1 MAEHFKLSVT
11 VEGKAITSVGRVLV
25 SQGIFEHHYF
35 EVALPMRSLVKI
47 DQGEDPFPALKSC
60 IGKDIEIN
68 LATTTAGDKE
78 GSKHNNVFKG
88 IVTNLRV
95 NGNWWQ
101 HGMVSLVGKS
111 VTVLMDTIPN
121 VQAYSEQ
128 GIAAIYKSCVSK
140 HLSSK
145 IKLKDNITYTDK
157 LRYTVQYEESDFN
170 FVKRLCFEYGEWFY
184 YDGESLCLGLDS
196 KAGVISIKRD
206 RIRSLNYEYAL
217 ASETPGTRAR
227 DYNNHAVIELLPAK
241 VTANDDMASHALKES
256 GGIFPGG
263 SDCFV
268 NLPAHASGDNMQFEL
283 KQLQFKL
290 DTNNKVKKASVLTV
304 TGETDMS
311 EIKLGSTIKL
321 EGLEH
326 SGEFVVIQIN
336 HNCMDARNYSNHFK
350 AIPKGS
356 VFPQVADIHQ
366 PRIQSC
372 SAIVKDN
379 KDPKN
384 WGRVKVKFDW
394 SQDVESPWIRMAVP
408 HAGDKRGF
416 YFVPEVGDE
425 VIVDFDGGRPEY
437 PFVIGTLYNGKSNF
451 SSSFN
456 DKNNIKSIKTRSGN
470 EIIFDDSG
478 KLIFKN
484 NKNTIELNC
493 DKDGSIAITTD
504 GDISISA
511 AKNLSMTIGDDMN
524 VSVGGKLKVDVSGD
538 MSMSTKGKGSIA
550 AMKDL
555 ELKASANL
563 TATSNKDLEL
573 KGGVNLK
580 ASGTMTKIEGSA
592 TAEFS
597 SGAMT
602 TVKGAMVK
610 IN

>member
-1 MAEHFKLSVT
+1 MAEHFKLSVV
-11 VEGKAITSVGRVLV
+11 VEGKAVTSIGRVLI

-47 DQGEDPFPALKSC
+47 DQGEDPFPALKAC

-68 LATTTAGDKE
+68 LATTTAGDTE

-95 NGNWWQ
+95 SGNWWQ

-111 VTVLMDTIPN
+111 LTVLMDTIPN

-128 GIAAIYKSCVSK
+128 GIAAVYKSCVSK

-170 FVKRLCFEYGEWFY
+170 FIKRLCFEYGEWFY
-184 YDGESLCLGLDS
+184 YDGENLCLGLDG
-196 KAGVISIKRD
+196 KAGVTSIKRD

-217 ASETPGTRAR
+217 ASETPGTRVR
-227 DYNNHAVIELLPAK
+227 DYKEHDILELKPAK
-241 VTANDDMASHALKES
+241 AQASDDMATHALNES
-256 GGIFPGG
+256 SGIFPGG
-263 SDCFV
+263 PDCFV
-268 NLPAHASGDNMQFEL
+268 SLPAHASGDNAQFEK

-290 DTNNKVKKASVLTV
+290 DTANKVKKASVLTV

-311 EIKLGSTIKL
+311 ELKLGATIKL

-336 HNCMDARNYSNHFK
+336 HNCMDARNYTNHFK

-356 VFPQVADIHQ
+356 IYPQVADVKQ

-372 SAIVKDN
+372 SAVVVDN
-379 KDPKN
+379 KDPKK
-384 WGRVKVKFDW
+384 WGRVKVQFDW

-425 VIVDFDGGRPEY
+425 VIVDFDGGRPEF
-437 PFVIGTLYNGKSNF
+437 PIVIGSLYNGKSNF

-456 DKNNIKSIKTRSGN
+456 DKNNIKSIKTKSGN
-470 EIIFDDSG
+470 EIIFDDTG

-484 NKNTIELNC
+484 EHNTIELNC
-493 DKDGSIAITTD
+493 EKDGSIAITTN

-511 AKNLSMTIGDDMN
+511 AKNLAMSVGADMS
-524 VSVGGKLKVDVSGD
+524 VSVGGKLEVNVGGD
-538 MSMSTKGKGSIA
+538 MSMSSDGKGTIEA
-550 AMKDL
+550 GKDL
-555 ELKASANL
+555 ELKAASNL
-563 TATSNKDLEL
+563 NASSNKDLVL
-573 KGGVNLK
+573 KGGANFK
-580 ASGTMTKIEGSA
+580 ASGLMTKVEGST